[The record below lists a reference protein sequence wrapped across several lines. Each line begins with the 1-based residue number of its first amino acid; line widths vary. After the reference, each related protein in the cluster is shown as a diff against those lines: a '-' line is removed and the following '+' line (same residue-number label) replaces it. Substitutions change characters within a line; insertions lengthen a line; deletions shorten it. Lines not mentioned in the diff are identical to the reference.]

1 MEFLKAILGDELYQQ
16 VAEKINAFNGDEANK
31 DKQIKL
37 ADLGSGEYV
46 SKGKYSTLE
55 AENQTNAT
63 KLSEANTLIAQLQ
76 KATKGDEA
84 LQGQITTY
92 QQQVQQLE
100 QQLQQTKIDAAI
112 KVGLLSE
119 DAVDV
124 DYLTFKLKEKGE
136 TLELDDQGN
145 IKGWA
150 DKVAAL
156 KTQLPGQFQ
165 TKGKGGYNGFRPM
178 EKDGQQQQQQG
189 MTKAE
194 LLKKPYGERMKFFT
208 ENPDEYREIMKG

>member
-76 KATKGDEA
+76 KATKGDGTVSDLKTRIKS
-84 LQGQITTY
+84 LQDQIK
-92 QQQVQQLE
+92 QVQ
-100 QQLQQTKIDAAI
+100 IDTAI
-112 KVGLLSE
+112 QSAFIQSKVTDPDFLK
-119 DAVDV
+119 
-124 DYLTFKLKEKGE
+124 FKLLQNWENP
-136 TLELDDQGN
+136 ELDDNGVL
-145 IKGWA
+145 KGL
-150 DKVAAL
+150 D
-156 KTQLPGQFQ
+156 
-165 TKGKGGYNGFRPM
+165 
-178 EKDGQQQQQQG
+178 
-189 MTKAE
+189 
-194 LLKKPYGERMKFFT
+194 ERMKNLHTQFPKCFASGGMRGVFDGFKPDVPNYPYNDMTKTDILRMPYRKRVAFFT
-208 ENPDEYREIMKG
+208 ENPERYRAVMTRN